1 MTRAGTTTRRRSL
14 RTAAQG
20 RMAAPSRSHRSAT
33 GPSTATVRA
42 ATTKLLR
49 GVSCPTPGASLTPCA
64 QSLLRHHHHRPFFL
78 KKNSC
83 RSLACLP
90 LWPCLDALSCLV
102 FAGHRSATARRA
114 APARPGPA
122 PSSAAPTASLTR
134 TASWR
139 GSSAAAATSSTLTRS
154 CPSRRGTTRALGSR
168 RLRRDDDAGPLDR
181 PAGFLARGRARLALL
196 KQPPLYPCG
205 RAWAQRLAPA

>member
-1 MTRAGTTTRRRSL
+1 
-14 RTAAQG
+14 
-20 RMAAPSRSHRSAT
+20 MAAPSRSHRSAT

-64 QSLLRHHHHRPFFL
+64 HPPARRHHHRFKPLALSSLDQHPR
-78 KKNSC
+78 
-83 RSLACLP
+83 RLACLSVVVS
-90 LWPCLDALSCLV
+90 CLVCDALSCLV
-102 FAGHRSATARRA
+102 CAGHRSATARRA

-122 PSSAAPTASLTR
+122 PSSAAPTASLIR

-154 CPSRRGTTRALGSR
+154 CLSRRGTTRALGSR
-168 RLRRDDDAGPLDR
+168 RSCRDDDA
-181 PAGFLARGRARLALL
+181 
-196 KQPPLYPCG
+196 
-205 RAWAQRLAPA
+205 AP

>member
-1 MTRAGTTTRRRSL
+1 
-14 RTAAQG
+14 
-20 RMAAPSRSHRSAT
+20 MAAPSRCHRSAT

-64 QSLLRHHHHRPFFL
+64 QSLLRHHNHRRFQPL
-78 KKNSC
+78 ALDLALAAAAAWRVSLCGRALTLC
-83 RSLACLP
+83 RVVVC
-90 LWPCLDALSCLV
+90 
-102 FAGHRSATARRA
+102 AGHRSATARRA
-114 APARPGPA
+114 APARPDRA

-168 RLRRDDDAGPLDR
+168 RSCRDDDA
-181 PAGFLARGRARLALL
+181 
-196 KQPPLYPCG
+196 
-205 RAWAQRLAPA
+205 AP

>member
-64 QSLLRHHHHRPFFL
+64 QPLLRHHHHRPL
-78 KKNSC
+78 NQLPQLGVS
-83 RSLACLP
+83 LP

-114 APARPGPA
+114 APARPGLA
-122 PSSAAPTASLTR
+122 PSSAAPTAWLTR

-168 RLRRDDDAGPLDR
+168 RSCRDDDAGPLDR
-181 PAGFLARGRARLALL
+181 PAGFLARWRARLALL
-196 KQPPLYPCG
+196 KQPPLYPSG
-205 RAWAQRLAPA
+205 RAWAQRLALA